1 MRVIGCRYSASMNSD
16 AVEQLQTKI
25 AFLERANADLS
36 DVVFR
41 LHGELAAL
49 TVQVRSLADRL
60 RSEQLQDRFNA
71 SDDERPPH
79 Y

>member
-1 MRVIGCRYSASMNSD
+1 
-16 AVEQLQTKI
+16 VETSLEEIQTKI

-41 LHGELAAL
+41 QQREIQALAAKL
-49 TVQVRSLADRL
+49 KELSVR
-60 RSEQLQDRFNA
+60 LQAAESGDAARA
-71 SDDERPPH
+71 PQDERPPH

>member
-1 MRVIGCRYSASMNSD
+1 MND
-16 AVEQLQTKI
+16 ETIEQIQTKI

-41 LHGELAAL
+41 QQLEMRALGARIKELSERLDAA
-49 TVQVRSLADRL
+49 Q
-60 RSEQLQDRFNA
+60 SEERQRPPE
-71 SDDERPPH
+71 DERPPH

>member
-1 MRVIGCRYSASMNSD
+1 MNDESL
-16 AVEQLQTKI
+16 EQIQTKI

-41 LHGELAAL
+41 QQQEIRAL
-49 TVQVRSLADRL
+49 GARIKEVSERL
-60 RSEQLQDRFNA
+60 ETAQSEERQRPP
-71 SDDERPPH
+71 DDERPPH